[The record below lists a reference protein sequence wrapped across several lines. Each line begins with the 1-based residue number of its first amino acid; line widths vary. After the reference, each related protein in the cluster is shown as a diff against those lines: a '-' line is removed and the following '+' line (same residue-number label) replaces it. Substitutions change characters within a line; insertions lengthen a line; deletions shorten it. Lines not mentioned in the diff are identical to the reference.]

1 MKYIKYSVL
10 LFVCALVLSVFG
22 VDAKSVS
29 IEITIPILG
38 QSKLAKERVE
48 KKEYGIQQIKKEKCV
63 DNVSGD
69 GRVVLAKT
77 YSHYDP
83 AGSSSWIEVP
93 YSYANWGNEN
103 SFIGQFSLRLKSN
116 KSLPTTASFSGT
128 WKIS

>member
-22 VDAKSVS
+22 VNAKNVAVNV
-29 IEITIPILG
+29 TIPIFS
-38 QSKLAKERVE
+38 QSILAKDHIS
-48 KKEYGIQQIKKEKCV
+48 KEESGIQQIKKESCV

-69 GRVVLAKT
+69 GRVVLTQT
-77 YSHYDP
+77 YSYYDP
-83 AGSSSWIEVP
+83 VGSSGWIEVP
-93 YSYANWGNEN
+93 YSYANWGNKN
-103 SFIGQFSLRLKSN
+103 SWIGQFRLTLKSN

>member
-22 VDAKSVS
+22 VNAKNVAVNV
-29 IEITIPILG
+29 TIPIFS
-38 QSKLAKERVE
+38 QSILAKDHIS
-48 KKEYGIQQIKKEKCV
+48 KEESGIQQIKKESCV

-69 GRVVLAKT
+69 GRVVLAQT
-77 YSHYDP
+77 YSYYDP
-83 AGSSSWIEVP
+83 VGSSGWIEVP
-93 YSYANWGNEN
+93 YSYANWGNKN
-103 SFIGQFSLRLKSN
+103 SWIGQFRLTLKSN